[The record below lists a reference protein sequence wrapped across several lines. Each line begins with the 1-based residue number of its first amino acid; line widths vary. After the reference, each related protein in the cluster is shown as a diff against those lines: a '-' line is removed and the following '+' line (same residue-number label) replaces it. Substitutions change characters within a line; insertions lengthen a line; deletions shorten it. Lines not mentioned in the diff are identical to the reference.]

1 MMNLDVIEAIK
12 SRRSIRMFDNSRPV
26 DDDILK
32 EIITCGTWAPSAHN
46 NQPWRF
52 VVIRDPKKKEQ
63 MAMRSRWAKFLTQ
76 TPVAIVVIAEF
87 SHRRKVSDD
96 KAVRYFSVQDTAA
109 AIQNILLAATNYG
122 LGTCWIGDFDEGQ
135 LAEMCNI
142 PEGWNPVCIIA
153 MGYPHP
159 DFKPAIPRRKLLQE
173 VMFYETL

>member
-1 MMNLDVIEAIK
+1 MYK
-12 SRRSIRMFDNSRPV
+12 RQ
-26 DDDILK
+26 DILK

-96 KAVRYFSVQDTAA
+96 KAVKYFSVQDTAA
-109 AIQNILLAATNYG
+109 AIQLSLIH
-122 LGTCWIGDFDEGQ
+122 I
-135 LAEMCNI
+135 
-142 PEGWNPVCIIA
+142 
-153 MGYPHP
+153 
-159 DFKPAIPRRKLLQE
+159 
-173 VMFYETL
+173 